1 MVEITASDIFW
12 IGAMD
17 KIEIGL
23 IVMFLFA
30 LLLVFMAADSSSVA
44 VFLFALLLGIF
55 SMTAWVFIPS
65 SKTLAAM
72 KVLPAIVNNQRIQ
85 GVAES
90 ALELTERFLQDNLE
104 TLKSKEK
111 SGDKKLCGIPECFHP
126 RHRVKTRCGSYRAEV
141 DSPL

>member
-1 MVEITASDIFW
+1 MIEITASDIFW

-30 LLLVFMAADSSSVA
+30 LFLVFMAVDSSSVA
-44 VFLFALLLGIF
+44 IFLFALLLGIF

-72 KVLPAIVNNQRIQ
+72 KVLPAIVNNLRQIIKRPQKQRNKNENQ
-85 GVAES
+85 QS
-90 ALELTERFLQDNLE
+90 RL
-104 TLKSKEK
+104 S
-111 SGDKKLCGIPECFHP
+111 
-126 RHRVKTRCGSYRAEV
+126 
-141 DSPL
+141 

>member
-1 MVEITASDIFW
+1 MIEITASDIFW

-30 LLLVFMAADSSSVA
+30 LFLVFPAANSSSVA
-44 VFLFALLLGIF
+44 IFLFALLLGIF

-90 ALELTERFLQDNLE
+90 ALELTERFLKKHLE
-104 TLKSKEK
+104 VQSNQKNQLK
-111 SGDKKLCGIPECFHP
+111 D
-126 RHRVKTRCGSYRAEV
+126 
-141 DSPL
+141 

>member
-1 MVEITASDIFW
+1 MIEIHSLRYFW

-30 LLLVFMAADSSSVA
+30 LFLVLMAVDSSSVA
-44 VFLFALLLGIF
+44 IFLFALLLGIF

-85 GVAES
+85 GVAEN
-90 ALELTERFLQDNLE
+90 ALELTERFFKEHLE
-104 TLKSKEK
+104 SQLGTLKEK
-111 SGDKKLCGIPECFHP
+111 K
-126 RHRVKTRCGSYRAEV
+126 
-141 DSPL
+141 

>member
-1 MVEITASDIFW
+1 MIEITASDIFW

-30 LLLVFMAADSSSVA
+30 LLFGLYGCRFEFRSNFLICSSTWY
-44 VFLFALLLGIF
+44 F

-85 GVAES
+85 GVAEN
-90 ALELTERFLQDNLE
+90 ALELTERFLKEHLE
-104 TLKSKEK
+104 SQLGTMKEK
-111 SGDKKLCGIPECFHP
+111 K
-126 RHRVKTRCGSYRAEV
+126 
-141 DSPL
+141 